1 MSLVDTR
8 EIATAKIVMLGG
20 TGGSN
25 VEGNP
30 TGSAAEYLSKLQID
44 DTIFETAG
52 VIPFD
57 VTLIN
62 NSDIHIS
69 AVNAG
74 QLDGKTILI
83 NTTTHTGT
91 TPAGWFLKI
100 NQSTSYEM
108 ITPEGRSFKDAMS
121 DNMAMIVRLDASQ
134 AEATVLG
141 VLGADSSDVVSGLGI
156 GKKTSVSNNVII
168 TDIDLHRAPMAG
180 DRLLIWFDASVQN
193 PTGLTTYNN
202 GTAVTSNLE
211 NVSPLNY
218 NAGWNI
224 VQFMNDGLLYNNV
237 WVRKQ
242 NVPLPISTLSGLS
255 DTAIAS
261 PSDGQLLTFDNDSQK
276 WKNKTYVEANTGFPV
291 TELKKLKVGN
301 IVYDTD
307 GMKNYFVSNVANN
320 NITVSVLNSNQ
331 FVQEVIAINTG
342 NHTGSSSAWNL
353 VISDGL
359 NPVSVALK
367 NADGSPFADDI
378 HENELLFVYV
388 DTAGNIARVL
398 GTAGASNEVYSAFN
412 LLSKSEVAESVP
424 YLYRRSGGVVRDV
437 ALEHLK
443 KVVGAS
449 VAWNQLVQNGNFA
462 DGTTGWGATNGT
474 ISASNNVLTFTLTSG
489 TDGYVSRSDV
499 FNYRENHVIMCCA
512 TVKPPRNMDCGFYA
526 GGVVDIKTVVP
537 ANTKRTVY
545 GIVKASSNIQYP
557 VMYVYMGRGGNN
569 PLSVGDVVTI
579 ENVNAIDLTAM
590 FGTAIAD
597 YIYSLEQATSG
608 SGIAKLK
615 EWGFFTKDYYAYN
628 TGALQ
633 SVKTSGKK
641 VVGKNLIPMSVAEIK
656 AVNTAGTWSDNSYT
670 LYGVTFQI
678 ITDGDTVIGFKTSG
692 TATGYTYLYMPFQT
706 LLHGNY
712 VVSGCPSGGSNNSY
726 NVRLGKT
733 VNDTIVGTDIGTGLS
748 FVADGDIYRVRMAIN
763 NGTVAPSG
771 IWKLQLE
778 IGTTATAF
786 EPYTEKTYS
795 LSDVE
800 LRGLFKLD
808 SNNNLYADGDEYTP
822 DGNIKRKYGVYT
834 FTGEEVFEANGS
846 NCYNVVINI
855 PRKQDPSYWA
865 NAANMICEGLVTAS
879 QRDIYNGA
887 ITNAIGFTDS
897 TSNTRITISNDVY
910 NDRATK
916 LVGKTMIY
924 ELATATTETTT
935 PYNETMLVDGDGT
948 EEFLD
953 SRDIP
958 VPVGHESGYNQAI
971 KGLPTAPTADGNYKL
986 RCTVTNGVP
995 SFSWVSDT

>member
-8 EIATAKIVMLGG
+8 EIANAKIVMLGG

-30 TGSAAEYLSKLQID
+30 TGSATAYLSKLQID
-44 DTIFETAG
+44 DTIYETAG

-91 TPAGWFLKI
+91 TSAGWFLKI

-134 AEATVLG
+134 EEATVLG
-141 VLGADSSDVVSGLGI
+141 VLGSESSDVVSGLGI

-211 NVSPLNY
+211 NVSPLSY

-261 PSDGQLLTFDNDSQK
+261 PSDGQLLTYDNDTQK

-307 GMKNYFVSNVANN
+307 GMKNYSVTNVASN

-353 VISDGL
+353 VLNDGM

-388 DTAGNIARVL
+388 DTAGNVATVL

-424 YLYRRSGGVVRDV
+424 YLYRRSGGAVRDV

-449 VAWNQLVQNGNFA
+449 VAWNQLVEHGDFDA
-462 DGTTGWGATNGT
+462 TTGWATDSATLSVANNIGT
-474 ISASNNVLTFTLTSG
+474 ITPNGSAYSRIKRAVLFITGHKYLVSVEYKKTSALATIPIFSERLPDAIATDNASDGVGSFVKKTLISNCIDG
-489 TDGYVSRSDV
+489 TNNYLYVSDGRSSTSTDARYV
-499 FNYRENHVIMCCA
+499 KNAMC
-512 TVKPPRNMDCGFYA
+512 
-526 GGVVDIKTVVP
+526 
-537 ANTKRTVY
+537 
-545 GIVKASSNIQYP
+545 
-557 VMYVYMGRGGNN
+557 
-569 PLSVGDVVTI
+569 
-579 ENVNAIDLTAM
+579 IDLTAM

-597 YIYSLEQATSG
+597 YLYSLEQATAG

-628 TGALQ
+628 AGALQ

-641 VVGKNLIPMSVAEIK
+641 CVGKNLTEKVLQNVSINSSAALENNNAYNICIARIIQGKDYIVTTDDASGFVGGFFYDEPTIGSVAFDSTRHIAANK
-656 AVNTAGTWSDNSYT
+656 KFTAPITGYVVYRTTASYT
-670 LYGVTFQI
+670 TPQI
-678 ITDGDTVIGFKTSG
+678 EF
-692 TATGYTYLYMPFQT
+692 
-706 LLHGNY
+706 
-712 VVSGCPSGGSNNSY
+712 
-726 NVRLGKT
+726 
-733 VNDTIVGTDIGTGLS
+733 
-748 FVADGDIYRVRMAIN
+748 
-763 NGTVAPSG
+763 G
-771 IWKLQLE
+771 I
-778 IGTTATAF
+778 TATAY
-786 EPYTEKTYS
+786 EPYTEKTYP
-795 LSDVE
+795 LSNVE

-822 DGNIKRKYGVYT
+822 DGNVKRKYGIVDLGTLTWEYY
-834 FTGEEVFEANGS
+834 S
-846 NCYNVVINI
+846 SSSMM
-855 PRKQDPSYWA
+855 Q
-865 NAANMICEGLVTAS
+865 AS
-879 QRDIYNGA
+879 L
-887 ITNAIGFTDS
+887 TNALSASSGIDAICARYTNAYASGWSGVGDKQYSIINGNIRIKDTSYTD
-897 TSNTRITISNDVY
+897 
-910 NDRATK
+910 AAAF
-916 LVGKTMIY
+916 KTAMSGIYLIY

-986 RCTVTNGVP
+986 RCTVTNGMP

>member
-30 TGSAAEYLSKLQID
+30 TGSATEYLSKLQID

-91 TPAGWFLKI
+91 TSAGWFLKI

-211 NVSPLNY
+211 NVSPLSY

-242 NVPLPISTLSGLS
+242 NVPLPIDTLSGLS

-261 PSDGQLLTFDNDSQK
+261 PSDGQLLTYDNDSQK

-307 GMKNYFVSNVANN
+307 GMKNYSVTNVANN

-353 VISDGL
+353 VLTDGM

-378 HENELLFVYV
+378 SENELLFVYV
-388 DTAGNIARVL
+388 DTAGNVARVL
-398 GTAGASNEVYSAFN
+398 EIHSHDVEVLKDICITEKTVSGNPITLTDALPYPA
-412 LLSKSEVAESVP
+412 VSVSTEIEP
-424 YLYRRSGGVVRDV
+424 IQEGEGDPSPTNIRPISGRT
-437 ALEHLK
+437 ET
-443 KVVGAS
+443 S
-449 VAWNQLVQNGNFA
+449 VIANGNNLSSKLA
-462 DGTTGWGATNGT
+462 MSTDANGA
-474 ISASNNVLTFTLTSG
+474 ISASVGKFYTAVEANKSYVLMFNLKTKMNSDAQANRKLSLYLNDNVLLYQWTDVNTIGAQKITITPTASG
-489 TDGYVSRSDV
+489 FLNLWAGNGAFVASTEIIDGIYL
-499 FNYRENHVIMCCA
+499 
-512 TVKPPRNMDCGFYA
+512 
-526 GGVVDIKTVVP
+526 VD
-537 ANTKRTVY
+537 AEHSNTETISFGQTVY
-545 GIVKASSNIQYP
+545 GAKINFKTGEVDPDINLIFDGSADENWTWVIQDGKSCFYIDVAVNRKAGTSPKASYYKGVSITYWSELNDGECAFHPTLAVLRVCDTRYT
-557 VMYVYMGRGGNN
+557 NANEFKAALAAN
-569 PLSVGDVVTI
+569 PLQVT
-579 ENVNAIDLTAM
+579 
-590 FGTAIAD
+590 
-597 YIYSLEQATSG
+597 YIP
-608 SGIAKLK
+608 
-615 EWGFFTKDYYAYN
+615 
-628 TGALQ
+628 
-633 SVKTSGKK
+633 V
-641 VVGKNLIPMSVAEIK
+641 
-656 AVNTAGTWSDNSYT
+656 
-670 LYGVTFQI
+670 
-678 ITDGDTVIGFKTSG
+678 
-692 TATGYTYLYMPFQT
+692 
-706 LLHGNY
+706 
-712 VVSGCPSGGSNNSY
+712 
-726 NVRLGKT
+726 
-733 VNDTIVGTDIGTGLS
+733 
-748 FVADGDIYRVRMAIN
+748 
-763 NGTVAPSG
+763 
-771 IWKLQLE
+771 
-778 IGTTATAF
+778 
-786 EPYTEKTYS
+786 
-795 LSDVE
+795 
-800 LRGLFKLD
+800 
-808 SNNNLYADGDEYTP
+808 EYTP
-822 DGNIKRKYGVYT
+822 FYCAPVMLELLKGYNNI
-834 FTGEEVFEANGS
+834 S
-846 NCYNVVINI
+846 
-855 PRKQDPSYWA
+855 S
-865 NAANMICEGLVTAS
+865 
-879 QRDIYNGA
+879 
-887 ITNAIGFTDS
+887 
-897 TSNTRITISNDVY
+897 
-910 NDRATK
+910 
-916 LVGKTMIY
+916 
-924 ELATATTETTT
+924 
-935 PYNETMLVDGDGT
+935 DGDGNLT
-948 EEFLD
+948 LTYKAD
-953 SRDIP
+953 RLA
-958 VPVGHESGYNQAI
+958 AI
-971 KGLPTAPTADGNYKL
+971 EAALQNT
-986 RCTVTNGVP
+986 
-995 SFSWVSDT
+995 